1 MVEYEQAL
9 AHADSLAAC
18 GAADSAQV
26 VRLLSDLHHRYRQ
39 AQEKSEGKLVRLV
52 SNEGSVPWKTI
63 IFIIV
68 LSVLLFKLLQI
79 EEREQR
85 KERQRTYAIR
95 LTESEQYLRDNERE
109 MAELEAYLDR
119 LALTDDTR
127 DEVKLSIAALMA
139 RNDQL
144 RDRIDSLREQLRESQ
159 KRALPPELT
168 LLSERDHQIRLLDE
182 QVRLLSA
189 ELLERDALLSS
200 LHRHPRF
207 LSEADWTALRALTD
221 RAYDYF
227 SDRLAAAFPQLTV
240 ADLQLCLLMRLR
252 FTNAQI
258 ATLTAV
264 SPSSVSQQRF
274 RLKKRLM
281 QTAGT
286 SMREGET
293 IDGFIWRF

>member
-9 AHADSLAAC
+9 ARADSLAVC
-18 GAADSAQV
+18 GAADSTQV

-63 IFIIV
+63 VFIIV
-68 LSVLLFKLLQI
+68 LSVLLFKLI
-79 EEREQR
+79 EIEDREKQ

-200 LHRHPRF
+200 LRSHPRF
-207 LSEADWTALRALTD
+207 LSEADWTALHALTD

-227 SDRLAAAFPQLTV
+227 SDRLVAAFPRLTA
-240 ADLQLCLLMRLR
+240 ADLQLCLLIRLR

-286 SMREGET
+286 SLREGET